1 MIANLLRYF
10 LLPLCLVAILTSC
23 SSKKTIVN
31 GLDEKEA
38 NEIWV
43 YLSSKGIDVSKVQS
57 TEGAGAGGKKVVLW
71 DIQVPSDKASEA
83 LALLNQVGLPKR
95 QAQRLLGLFQDV
107 GLVPSEMTEKI
118 RYQAGLGEQIAS
130 VIRKMDGVIDADVQ
144 LSFPEEDP
152 LNLGKGPKEPI
163 TASVYV
169 KHTGVL
175 DDPNSQLIPK
185 IKRLVSSSVT
195 GLDYDN
201 VNVTGD
207 RVRSTDFNSDTI
219 RFEKDKSYV
228 SIWTLIIA
236 KESLTRFRIIF
247 FTLILLLL
255 LFVTALVLVLWK
267 TYPFIQSSG
276 GIRAFLASLIHRK
289 GAKPSVEEAP
299 KTEEAKKDEKKEDD
313 EEGVT

>member
-1 MIANLLRYF
+1 M
-10 LLPLCLVAILTSC
+10 SC

-57 TEGAGAGGKKVVLW
+57 TEGAGGGGKKVVLW

-144 LSFPEEDP
+144 LSFP
-152 LNLGKGPKEPI
+152 
-163 TASVYV
+163 
-169 KHTGVL
+169 
-175 DDPNSQLIPK
+175 
-185 IKRLVSSSVT
+185 
-195 GLDYDN
+195 
-201 VNVTGD
+201 
-207 RVRSTDFNSDTI
+207 
-219 RFEKDKSYV
+219 
-228 SIWTLIIA
+228 
-236 KESLTRFRIIF
+236 
-247 FTLILLLL
+247 
-255 LFVTALVLVLWK
+255 
-267 TYPFIQSSG
+267 
-276 GIRAFLASLIHRK
+276 
-289 GAKPSVEEAP
+289 
-299 KTEEAKKDEKKEDD
+299 
-313 EEGVT
+313 